1 MGEDTG
7 GADFDTLMAKYEEAR
22 VMREFEV
29 GVMQE
34 AIVRA
39 FGGGKR

>member
-1 MGEDTG
+1 MSIDE
-7 GADFDTLMAKYEEAR
+7 LMAKYEEAR

-34 AIVRA
+34 AVVKA
-39 FGGGKR
+39 FGGGKK